1 MNVLVV
7 HAHPE
12 PRSFCAALRDA
23 AAETLT
29 AAGHS
34 VVVSDLYAMGFN
46 PLASGADFAAAKN
59 PDYLVYALEQRH
71 AAETGGL
78 APDIRA
84 EIDKV
89 QACDLLILTFP
100 IFWMSMPAMLKG
112 WIDRVFVS
120 GLFYGGRRIYDRG
133 GMAGKRALVA
143 TTLGGRE
150 HMFGNGGLHGELVG
164 RSGMLRHLLQ
174 GSLGYVGMTVLDP
187 FVVYHVPYVSAEA
200 RTAELARWRSELGQL
215 DRRAVLPTPNLA
227 DFDETFHPLRAVTE
241 RVEP

>member
-1 MNVLVV
+1 MNVLIV

-12 PRSFCAALRDA
+12 PGSFCTALRDA
-23 AAETLT
+23 AVDTLT
-29 AAGHS
+29 AAGHQ

-46 PLASGADFAAAKN
+46 PVAGAADFGDRKN

-71 AAETGGL
+71 GAETGSL

-89 QACDLLILTFP
+89 RNCDLLILTFP

-120 GLFYGGRRIYDRG
+120 GLFYGGRRVYDRG
-133 GMAGKRALVA
+133 GMAGKKALVA

-150 HMFGNGGLHGELVG
+150 HMFGAGSLHGELVG
-164 RSGMLRHLLQ
+164 ASGMLRHLLQ
-174 GSLGYVGMTVLDP
+174 GSLGYVGMNVLEP
-187 FVVYHVPYVSAEA
+187 FVAYHVPYVSAEA
-200 RTAELARWRSELGQL
+200 RAAELDRWRAELGRL
-215 DRRAVLPTPNLA
+215 DQRAALPVPSLA
-227 DFDETFHPLRAVTE
+227 HFDDSFRPLEPHPE
-241 RVEP
+241 RTAS